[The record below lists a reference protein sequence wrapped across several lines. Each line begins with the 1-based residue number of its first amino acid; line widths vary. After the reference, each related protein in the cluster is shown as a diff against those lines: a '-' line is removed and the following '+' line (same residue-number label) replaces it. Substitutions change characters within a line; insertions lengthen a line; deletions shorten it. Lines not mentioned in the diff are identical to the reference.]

1 MRRLL
6 LFLIGISLVVG
17 LLCIAG
23 LQWLESEAGRAFVRD
38 RVVAAIGGGMAGTFE
53 IQSIEELSLHRVR
66 ARGVTFRDPGGKPAI
81 EVTETVVDFA
91 PSQLWSGPYGFSRAD
106 IDGCRVHVTEDE
118 QGKINMER
126 TFASKKKKDEGDD
139 DPAKKKDGREVDLRS
154 MITSGCTL
162 IIGGGSLPSLR
173 MTELEG
179 IMRVHIAS
187 DGKVGLRF
195 DGYQG
200 TFEKGLPTGVLKFRE
215 VAGHV
220 DPGEAKLLHFDGK
233 GRSEGA
239 PVAFVLDILSKP
251 KTRVKI
257 DATFPE
263 LSANG
268 LRAMAVA
275 GFSKFSD
282 TLEFDVHHGKR
293 DD

>member
-6 LFLIGISLVVG
+6 LFLIGTGLVVG
-17 LLCIAG
+17 LLCIAA
-23 LQWLESEAGRAFVRD
+23 LQWIETDSGRAFVRD
-38 RVVAAIGGGMAGTFE
+38 RVVSAIGGGMAGSFDIE
-53 IQSIEELSLHRVR
+53 RIEELSLNRVH
-66 ARGVTFRDPGGKPAI
+66 ARGVTFRDPTGKPAI
-81 EVTETVVDFA
+81 EVTEAVVDFEL
-91 PSQLWSGPYGFSRAD
+91 SQLWSGPYGFSRAD

-118 QGKINMER
+118 QGKINIQR
-126 TFASKKKKDEGDD
+126 TFASKKKPDEGDD
-139 DPAKKKDGREVDLRS
+139 APKKNDGREIDLRS

-162 IIGGGSLPSLR
+162 VVGGGSLPSLR

-187 DGKVGLRF
+187 DGKVALRF
-195 DGYQG
+195 EGYDG

-220 DPGEAKLLHFDGK
+220 EPGEAKLLHFDGK

-239 PVAFVLDILSKP
+239 PVEFVLDILTKP

-282 TLEFDVHHGKR
+282 TLEFDVHHGR
-293 DD
+293 QND